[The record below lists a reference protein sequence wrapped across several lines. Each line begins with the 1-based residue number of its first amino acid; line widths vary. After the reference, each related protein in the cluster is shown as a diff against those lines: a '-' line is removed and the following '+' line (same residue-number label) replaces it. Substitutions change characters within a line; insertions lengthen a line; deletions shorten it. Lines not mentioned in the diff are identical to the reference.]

1 MQDSPAE
8 KNVVSALDSHAVN
21 MMFDGQI
28 INTLDE

>member
-1 MQDSPAE
+1 MTARLK

-28 INTLDE
+28 INTLKE